1 MECGCFVRQKVLNGF
16 CKLLESLDQNFRE
29 AKRYFGRLSSFIRV
43 PKTSPLSRGQ
53 RQIALPGEIASSFGV
68 VEYRSTGV
76 LDKAKAQISS
86 RILPHHYSSR
96 LTHQGKTSSG
106 GSSKPGPPG
115 VDSLFPTI
123 YTRTAVNVY
132 LNVLEEFPEKY
143 FRDIGHGEATPQRA
157 SGASDQY
164 HPVQFGTLSPDIS

>member
-1 MECGCFVRQKVLNGF
+1 
-16 CKLLESLDQNFRE
+16 
-29 AKRYFGRLSSFIRV
+29 
-43 PKTSPLSRGQ
+43 
-53 RQIALPGEIASSFGV
+53 LPEEIASSFGV
-68 VEYRSTGV
+68 VEHWSTGV

-86 RILPHHYSSR
+86 RILPHHYSITPPLHYSSI

-106 GSSKPGPPG
+106 GSPKPGPPG